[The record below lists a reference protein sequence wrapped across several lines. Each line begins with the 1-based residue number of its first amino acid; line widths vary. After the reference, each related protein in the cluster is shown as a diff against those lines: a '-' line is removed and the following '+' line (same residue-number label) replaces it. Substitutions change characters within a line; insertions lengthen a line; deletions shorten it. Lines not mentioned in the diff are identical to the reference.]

1 MNMEN
6 PPYQYKKEVKYT
18 NNNEYRN
25 CLRVLFTMNE
35 TEYANKVNELTEHL
49 GEEFD
54 AETRDEIEFDEKAT
68 SNAMDYIY
76 DKTINNLL
84 FENIYTFAAAKMMS
98 VDVDIG
104 LAVCF
109 SYDYLEKFHS
119 CVSQYLVNPE
129 GFTEDCECYKSLIKQ
144 IS

>member
-18 NNNEYRN
+18 NNYEYRN
-25 CLRVLFTMNE
+25 CLRELFTMNE
-35 TEYANKVNELTEHL
+35 NEYANKVNELTEHL
-49 GEEFD
+49 GEDFD
-54 AETRDEIEFDEKAT
+54 AETRDEVEFDEKAA

-76 DKTINNLL
+76 DKTKSNIF
-84 FENIYTFAAAKMMS
+84 FENIYTIAAAKMIS
-98 VDVDIG
+98 TDANIG

-129 GFTEDCECYKSLIKQ
+129 GFTEDCECYKSLLRQ